1 MEEVTICRSNR
12 SMKDF
17 FKVLGVPAQLV
28 IEAECLSAA
37 FREAGKSAHPDA
49 GGGDEE
55 FSRLGEA
62 FENISSPS
70 KRLKHWLEL
79 RGTPAETRGAVDR
92 HLMDLFAEV
101 GEAIQQAESLI
112 RRRDETKSALG
123 LAMLERETHICREA
137 VGKALALVEKAIIG
151 ECAAFPAY
159 QQAPNL
165 DAEAVSKTAR
175 NLAFLEK
182 WRVGLRGVFGR
193 LV

>member
-1 MEEVTICRSNR
+1 
-12 SMKDF
+12 MKNF
-17 FKVLGVPAQLV
+17 FKVLGIPSQLV
-28 IEAECLSAA
+28 IEAESLSTA
-37 FREAGKSAHPDA
+37 FREAGKTAHPDA

-55 FSRLGEA
+55 FARLREA

-79 RGTPAETRGAVDR
+79 RGTPAEARGAVDP

-123 LAMLERETHICREA
+123 LALLEREAHLCREA
-137 VGKALALVEKAIIG
+137 VGKALAMVEQAIVS
-151 ECAAFPAY
+151 ECAGFPEM
-159 QQAPNL
+159 QQAL
-165 DAEAVSKTAR
+165 DLDVDVVSKSAR